1 MLALAFGIVNTM
13 LMAVLERVR
22 ELGVLMALGM
32 KRGNVFMMILVE
44 TFFLST
50 AGGPLGL
57 LAGYLTISW
66 LGERGIDLTN
76 YSAGLES
83 IGYES
88 ILYPTLEPVDYLQ
101 IVIGV
106 LITAFLASLYPA
118 WKATRY
124 KPVEALHTI

>member
-1 MLALAFGIVNTM
+1 
-13 LMAVLERVR
+13 MAVMERVR

-32 KRGNVFMMILVE
+32 KRSKVFIMILVE
-44 TFFLST
+44 TIFLST

-57 LAGYLTISW
+57 LAGYATISW
-66 LGERGIDLTN
+66 LGERGIDLTD
-76 YSAGLES
+76 YSEGLEA

-88 ILYPTLEPVDYLQ
+88 ILYPTLNASDYVQ

-118 WKATRY
+118 WKAIRY
-124 KPVEALHTI
+124 NPVEALHTI